1 MASPVDVGGLSNHV
15 KYCVSVLSLQWAN
28 IRTSPVGIPYTCYHM
43 PIHISCECYVNRE
56 IIARGE
62 HINPIILNISK
73 H

>member
-1 MASPVDVGGLSNHV
+1 
-15 KYCVSVLSLQWAN
+15 
-28 IRTSPVGIPYTCYHM
+28 M

-62 HINPIILNISK
+62 HINPILARGEHGNPIILNISK